1 MPYAEV
7 AVDAPVG
14 VEQTFSYAIPD
25 ALPLAPGDVVWA
37 PFGPRLLPG
46 VVFEITPLPQVAET
60 REVAGRMAPQPLL
73 QPHQLQLARWL
84 SRYYRAPLFTCAA
97 LMLPP
102 DFRGKQRAFLSIA
115 PDIALP
121 GDVPADD
128 LRLVEQVRGSG
139 RAEERALVRGLGRGG
154 SQQMERLLR
163 KGWLQRHWEVQPPK
177 GRPKLVEY
185 LQAALSE
192 AQYQE
197 AVALLHQSR
206 ASRQR
211 ALLEAMPPGSPP
223 QPAASLRKEY
233 GAAAV
238 AALLARG
245 YLHRQLV
252 RQERDPLA
260 GQSFPQDTPLNP
272 TPEQRRALE
281 AIASRLDAS
290 EGPGVFLLHGV
301 TGSGKTEVYLQ
312 AIAHCIAKGN
322 RALMLVPEIALT
334 PQMVQRFAA
343 RFPGRVTMLHSGLSP
358 GERFDMWWSIREGR
372 YDVVIG
378 SRGALFAPLTDLG
391 LIVLD
396 EEHEWTYK
404 QQEQGPLYH
413 AREAA
418 VHLAEL
424 TGAVVVLGSATPDVV
439 TYERAQR
446 GQYRLL
452 ELPYRVEEAT
462 GGVAPQARVEVV
474 DMRRELKEGN
484 RSIFSQALQ
493 EALNG
498 CLQGGHQGILFLNRR
513 GSASSVQCR
522 NCGLALRCHRC
533 AIALTYHSV
542 EVGLV
547 CHQCNRRSPVPAACP
562 RCKSPRIR
570 FLGLGTQRLVEE
582 VQGLFP
588 GARVLRW
595 DRDAVTYPKAHQ
607 EITRQ
612 FQEGEA
618 DLLVGTQMLAK
629 GLHFPRVTLVGVLLA
644 DIGLNTPD
652 FRAAERAFQ
661 VLCQVA
667 GRAGRGVEPG
677 TVVIQ
682 TYNPDHYAIKY
693 AAAQDFQGFYRQEI
707 AFRQQ
712 QRLPPFSRLVRLD
725 YHHSNE
731 DRCRSTAQG
740 LARALAN
747 ARDAQG
753 EVVDILGPAPAY
765 PSRVRGRYRWHLLLR
780 GPHPEVL
787 LKGRELPQGWTVDVD
802 PQTTA

>member
-14 VEQTFSYAIPD
+14 VEHTFSYAIPT
-25 ALPLAPGDVVWA
+25 ALSLAPGDVVSV

-46 VVFEITPLPQVAET
+46 VVFEITPFPQVPGT
-60 REVAGRMAPQPLL
+60 RAVAARLAPAPLL
-73 QPHQLQLARWL
+73 QAHQLQLARWL
-84 SRYYRAPLFTCAA
+84 SRYYQAPLFTCAVP
-97 LMLPP
+97 MLPP
-102 DFRGKQRAFLSIA
+102 DFRGVQRAFLSLA
-115 PDIALP
+115 SDVVMPA
-121 GDVPADD
+121 DVPAEE
-128 LRLVEQVRGSG
+128 LLLVDRVRGSG
-139 RAEERALVRGLGRGG
+139 REEERVLVRGLGREGP
-154 SQQMERLLR
+154 QQVERLLR
-163 KGWLQRHWEVQPPK
+163 KGWLQRHWEVQPPR
-177 GRPKLVEY
+177 GRPKLVEH

-192 AQYQE
+192 ASYQE
-197 AVALLHQSR
+197 ALAGLRQSR
-206 ASRQR
+206 ASRQQ
-211 ALLEAMPPGSPP
+211 ALLEAMRPGSQP

-233 GAAAV
+233 GAAGV
-238 AALLARG
+238 AALLAKG
-245 YLHRQLV
+245 YLRRVLV

-260 GQSFPQDTPLNP
+260 GQTFPQDAPLNP
-272 TPEQRRALE
+272 TPEQRRALK
-281 AIASRLDAS
+281 AIVSRMDAP

-312 AIAHCIAKGN
+312 AIAHCIAKGK
-322 RALMLVPEIALT
+322 RALVLVPEIALT

-343 RFPGRVTMLHSGLSP
+343 RFPGRVTVLHSGLSP
-358 GERFDMWWSIREGR
+358 GERFDLWWSIREGR
-372 YDVVIG
+372 HDVVIG
-378 SRGALFAPLTDLG
+378 PRGALFAPLTDLG

-396 EEHEWTYK
+396 EEHEWSYK

-418 VHLAEL
+418 VHLGEL

-446 GQYRLL
+446 GQYLL
-452 ELPYRVEEAT
+452 LGLPYRVGEAT
-462 GGVAPQARVEVV
+462 GGEAPQAHVEVV

-484 RSIFSQALQ
+484 RSIFSKALQ
-493 EALNG
+493 EALDR

-513 GSASSVQCR
+513 GASSSVQCR
-522 NCGLALRCHRC
+522 NCGLALRCRRC
-533 AIALTYHSV
+533 DIALTYHSV

-582 VQGLFP
+582 VQVMFP

-595 DRDAVTYPKAHQ
+595 DRDAAAYPKAHQ
-607 EITRQ
+607 EINRR

-629 GLHFPRVTLVGVLLA
+629 GLHFPRVTLVGALLA

-667 GRAGRGVEPG
+667 GRAGRGAEPG
-677 TVVIQ
+677 RVVIQ
-682 TYNPDHYAIKY
+682 TYNPDHYAIKH
-693 AAAQDFQGFYRQEI
+693 AAAQDFQGFYRQEM

-712 QRLPPFSRLVRLD
+712 QRLPPFSRLVRLE

-731 DRCRSTAQG
+731 DRCRATAQG

-747 ARDAQG
+747 DRDAQG
-753 EVVDILGPAPAY
+753 EVVDILGPVPAY
-765 PSRVRGRYRWHLLLR
+765 PSRVRGRYRWRLLLR
-780 GPHPEVL
+780 GSHPEVL